1 MDSDYANR
9 KDALSINAYIA
20 ILGGAASA
28 WSSKKQRTIALST
41 TEAEYMALTEGTK
54 QLIWLRRLIQELGID
69 QTQPTSLRSD
79 NLGAITLS
87 HDATY
92 HARTK
97 HINVAYHFIHEKVA
111 SREAT
116 LTYIHTK
123 ENTADILT
131 KGLDVQQ
138 HNYLMGKLGM
148 DSINNDLSLRGS
160 VSNMD
165 ISVPE

>member
-1 MDSDYANR
+1 
-9 KDALSINAYIA
+9 LSISGYVAT
-20 ILGGAASA
+20 LGGGAIA
-28 WSSKKQRTIALST
+28 WSSKKQHTVALST
-41 TEAEYMALTEGTK
+41 TEAEYIALTEGAK
-54 QLIWLRRLIQELGID
+54 KLIWLRRFIQELGID

-97 HINVAYHFIHEKVA
+97 HINVAYHFIREKVA
-111 SREAT
+111 SHEAT
-116 LTYIHTK
+116 LTYVHTK

-138 HNYLMGKLGM
+138 HRYLMGKLGM
-148 DSINNDLSLRGS
+148 EVEGDSSLRGS
-160 VSNMD
+160 VGNTASPAR
-165 ISVPE
+165 VPG